1 MTAAEIK
8 HARRRALSLA
18 VLIAF
23 QFSIAGTA
31 SPAELQP
38 KRVLILFA
46 VNVVLP
52 THMDWERGI
61 RSGLQAAG
69 DSPLE
74 IDIEYAD
81 LLRFKDENYTQSFV
95 DLLRHKYSN
104 RKVDVVIPVY
114 DPAFEFIGQHE
125 ELFPGAAVVFCSVD
139 EQSLKDKKLAPNVTG
154 VPMRLDFA
162 GTVELAHQL
171 MPRIKRLAVVAGVDV
186 SGRRLEAEAKQVFA
200 NDSSG
205 IEFKYFSGTP
215 LIELKEQ
222 LSRLPSDTAILL
234 LPFVQD
240 VRGTSYSTPEVASA
254 ISAVTRAPIFSVYD
268 TLLGHGVIGG
278 HLVSLQEHG
287 KRAGEMAARILRG
300 ERPSQIP
307 VAGTNAHRYE
317 FDWRELRRCGISE
330 ASLPAGSVVLFRQ
343 PTFWELYK
351 WYVIGGFGIVVAQ
364 SLAIAGLLASRRRR
378 RQAERDLTEHLD
390 FSQSLSALSAGFLK
404 QAPDEFDA
412 TVETSLGMITEAL
425 GFDCGA
431 VFEFVDDHIK
441 LFATPFEGVV
451 GLESSSRRTAY
462 DASLWCLEKVLGNEE
477 FCFSKLEELP
487 AAARRETD
495 YCRQIG
501 ISSGIVLPL
510 AVSGSVIGGLAFG
523 LVNRRQIWSGTITE
537 RLRLVA
543 TVFVRAIARRRADE
557 TISVGEKRVKDL
569 AGRLLTAQEEER
581 RHLARELHDD
591 VTQRLAMAAIEIDKV
606 ERGTTSTDDTTRKL
620 GIVKQNL
627 VQLSEDVHSLSRQL
641 HPQIIEDLGLVAA
654 LRVECDR
661 FFDRQG
667 IQVEFDPV
675 DVPAK
680 LPRDIALCAYRVAQ
694 EGLWNIAKHA
704 QTAEASLVLRCDAN
718 RLFLRIADAGIGFD
732 SETRNGGLGLVG
744 MAERVNLFKGKMTV
758 NSHPGA
764 GTQLDIELPIASD
777 VL

>member
-1 MTAAEIK
+1 M
-8 HARRRALSLA
+8 
-18 VLIAF
+18 
-23 QFSIAGTA
+23 
-31 SPAELQP
+31 
-38 KRVLILFA
+38 
-46 VNVVLP
+46 
-52 THMDWERGI
+52 
-61 RSGLQAAG
+61 
-69 DSPLE
+69 
-74 IDIEYAD
+74 
-81 LLRFKDENYTQSFV
+81 
-95 DLLRHKYSN
+95 
-104 RKVDVVIPVY
+104 
-114 DPAFEFIGQHE
+114 
-125 ELFPGAAVVFCSVD
+125 
-139 EQSLKDKKLAPNVTG
+139 
-154 VPMRLDFA
+154 
-162 GTVELAHQL
+162 
-171 MPRIKRLAVVAGVDV
+171 AGVDV
-186 SGRRLEAEAKQVFA
+186 SGRRLEAEARQVFA
-200 NDSSG
+200 TDQSG
-205 IEFKYFSGTP
+205 TEFKYFSGTP
-215 LIELKEQ
+215 LKELKEQ
-222 LSRLPSDTAILL
+222 LSQLSPDTAILL

-240 VRGTSYSTPEVASA
+240 IRGTSYSTPDVAAA
-254 ISAVTRAPIFSVYD
+254 ISAVTNAPVFSLYD
-268 TLLGHGVIGG
+268 TLLGHGVVGG
-278 HLVSLQEHG
+278 HLVRLEEHG
-287 KRAGEMAARILRG
+287 RLAGKLAARIMGG
-300 ERPSQIP
+300 ESASQIP
-307 VAGTNAHRYE
+307 LAGTETHQYE
-317 FDWRELRRCGISE
+317 FDWRELHRWGISE
-330 ASLPAGSVVLFRQ
+330 ASLPTGSIVLFQ
-343 PTFWELYK
+343 EPNFWELYR
-351 WYVIGGFGIVVAQ
+351 WYLIGGFGIVAAQ

-378 RQAERDLTEHLD
+378 RQAERDLTEHLN

-412 TVETSLGMITEAL
+412 TVETSLGMITGAL

-431 VFEFVDDHIK
+431 VFEFVDDHVK

-451 GLESSSRRTAY
+451 DVESPSRCTAY
-462 DASLWCLEKVLGNEE
+462 DASLWSLKKVLGNEE

-523 LVNRRQIWSGTITE
+523 LVNRNQTWSGTITE

-543 TVFVRAIARRRADE
+543 TVFVRALARRRADE

-606 ERGTTSTDDTTRKL
+606 ERSTTSTDDRTRKL

-667 IQVEFDPV
+667 IQVEFNPV

-680 LPRDIALCAYRVAQ
+680 LPRDVALCAYRVAQ
-694 EGLWNIAKHA
+694 EGLWNVAKHA
-704 QTAEASLVLRCDAN
+704 QIAEASLVLRCDAN
-718 RLFLRIADAGIGFD
+718 RLFVRIADAGIGFD
-732 SETRNGGLGLVG
+732 SETHNGGLGLVG
-744 MAERVNLFKGKMTV
+744 MSERVNLFKGKMTV

-777 VL
+777 VQ